1 MSGPVFRYR
10 PDAVLFNTPEGYKTI
25 FGTKGNV
32 KKTESFYRVWPHN
45 VKITNTWNVTNIEAH
60 ARKRRVM
67 NNAFSDRALRGAE
80 PLVHANVDRWLELI
94 GQQTGKEW
102 SNSLNMAEQA
112 NYLVFDILGDL
123 CFGKSFN
130 MKEPGSD
137 LKTIPKLMTTFLELM
152 HPVRALSTS

>member
-1 MSGPVFRYR
+1 MFRYR

-25 FGTKGNV
+25 FGPKGNV
-32 KKTESFYRVWPHN
+32 KKTETFYRTWPHN
-45 VKITNTWNVTNIEAH
+45 VKITNTWNVTSVETH
-60 ARKRRVM
+60 ARKRRVL

-94 GQQTGKEW
+94 NEQTGDKQW
-102 SNSLNMAEQA
+102 SQSLNMAEQA

-123 CFGKSFN
+123 CFGKCFN

-137 LKTIPKLMTTFLELM
+137 LKSIPSLMTTFLELM
-152 HPVRALSTS
+152 HPVSTLR